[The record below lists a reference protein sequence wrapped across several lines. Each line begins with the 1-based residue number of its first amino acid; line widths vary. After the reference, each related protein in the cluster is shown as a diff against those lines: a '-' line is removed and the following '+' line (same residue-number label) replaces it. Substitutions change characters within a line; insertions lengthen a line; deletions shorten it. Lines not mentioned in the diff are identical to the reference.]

1 MRSLLRASKGKL
13 INAQTPAKQKS
24 PPGREEEPTKSQVSS
39 FIMEAIIVTYNMYI
53 ACKNATR
60 AGSEEGRLFSQ
71 ASFSVKQMER
81 FQTKTCDKSTTVYSR
96 LNLIVPIKV

>member
-24 PPGREEEPTKSQVSS
+24 PPGRDEEPTNSQVSS
-39 FIMEAIIVTYNMYI
+39 FIMEAIIVTYNK
-53 ACKNATR
+53 ACENATR

-71 ASFSVKQMER
+71 ASFSVKQMEG